1 MRPNNQEVFSGRN
14 GRLQSTYNFSIMEP
28 ARAVHHVFTGHNS
41 CSARHAL
48 SLMFVPL
55 VTNIAEKLQRSEDK
69 LAEIRKQLEAK

>member
-1 MRPNNQEVFSGRN
+1 
-14 GRLQSTYNFSIMEP
+14 MEP